1 MFKWKAVK
9 RSYGKPWAKL
19 TGRDFADRAFLD
31 RVGAVLLREVIREAK
46 LEAASESKRPIGIP
60 SEEAG
65 MNTTPAGIPK
75 DPKFY
80 ESFNYRIVGQSTLEI
95 YSTWP
100 WIDLVIKGKEPYSLA
115 PKSGTNE
122 AKVVPFSD
130 PSGKVIFRT
139 RPGGTQDAWIH
150 PGFAPHSFMQR
161 AFKKARVK
169 IKSMYA
175 QQAKKVLSKN
185 RPL

>member
-19 TGRDFADRAFLD
+19 TGRDIADRAFLD

-65 MNTTPAGIPK
+65 MNKTPAGIPK
-75 DPKFY
+75 DPKFFD
-80 ESFNYRIVGQSTLEI
+80 SFNYRIVGQSTIEI

-115 PKSGTNE
+115 PKTGPGGGKT
-122 AKVVPFSD
+122 VPFSD
-130 PSGKVIFRT
+130 PSGKVIFRS
-139 RPGGTQDAWIH
+139 RPARGQDPWIH
-150 PGFAPHSFMQR
+150 PGFAPHSFLQR
-161 AFKKARVK
+161 GYKKARTK
-169 IKSMYA
+169 IKSMYG

-185 RPL
+185 RPF